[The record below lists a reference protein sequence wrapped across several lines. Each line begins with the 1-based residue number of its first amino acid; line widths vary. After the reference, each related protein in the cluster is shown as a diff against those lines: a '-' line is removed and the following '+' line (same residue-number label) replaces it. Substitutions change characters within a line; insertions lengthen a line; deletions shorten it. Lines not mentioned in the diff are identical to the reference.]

1 MSKKHE
7 MTEHEYQIYKKKHQ
21 YEDVEDIEQ
30 GKIKRE
36 KAIYTQYRKKVTA
49 RLYPFQHRCVDPE
62 DMEDDEA
69 YQEMPEEEYIA
80 DRIRRNARTHK
91 KRLQGLRLHETEK
104 ERGANG

>member
-1 MSKKHE
+1 
-7 MTEHEYQIYKKKHQ
+7 
-21 YEDVEDIEQ
+21 
-30 GKIKRE
+30 
-36 KAIYTQYRKKVTA
+36 
-49 RLYPFQHRCVDPE
+49 VDPE